1 MDMAFT
7 HVCLWTL
14 LAFVL
19 TWTVFYVTNRKKK
32 APELADA
39 AAEERRDSA
48 ADVIIVGAGVGGSA
62 LAYSLAKDGR
72 RVLAIERDMREPE
85 RMMGEFMQPGGRL
98 MLSKLGLEGG
108 RRRRSWRMRWLKSEK
123 TVLLTLSSLG
133 LE

>member
-98 MLSKLGLEGG
+98 MLSKLGLEANAAAY
-108 RRRRSWRMRWLKSEK
+108 RKSYMAA
-123 TVLLTLSSLG
+123 SG
-133 LE
+133 L